1 MNIAMVSEHASPLA
15 TIGGADAGGQ
25 NVHVAA
31 LSCALAARGN
41 TVTVY
46 TRRDSAEQDTEVAFA
61 PGVTVVHVPAGPPES
76 IPKDDLLAWMP
87 DFSRWIARRWA
98 ASAPDIAHSHF
109 WMSGLAAL
117 AAARATG
124 VPVVHTFHAL
134 GTVKRRHQGSAD
146 TSPRERVETETV
158 IAWQADAVIA
168 TCSDE
173 VAELNR
179 LRVPR
184 RATHVVPCGVDLA
197 AFTPAGPAPDLG
209 PGPVLLSIG
218 RPVPRKGVETVVR
231 ALRRV
236 PDATLVVAGGE
247 PGEPETARLAR
258 IADECGVAGRVRF
271 IGRVER
277 SAVPALMRAATAVI
291 SVPWYEPFG
300 IVPLEAMACGVPVVA
315 SAVGGHLDTVVPGV
329 TGVLVPPRREAVLA
343 GALRGLLAD
352 PPLLAA
358 YGAAAVERAAS
369 RYSWERVAAETSAV
383 YAEVLA
389 SRSRTARITAAARHP
404 REMSRPRETSGRA
417 HPAVA
422 VRSPGEAGSAVTVRS
437 LDEGSVPRSGR
448 SLP

>member
-1 MNIAMVSEHASPLA
+1 M
-15 TIGGADAGGQ
+15 
-25 NVHVAA
+25 
-31 LSCALAARGN
+31 
-41 TVTVY
+41 TVY

-179 LRVPR
+179 LRVPGGPPTSSPAAWTWPRSLPRAR
-184 RATHVVPCGVDLA
+184 RRTSDPARSCSPSAGRSRVRAWRPSSARSAGCRTPRWWSRA
-197 AFTPAGPAPDLG
+197 ASPGTGDRPPGADRGRVRRRR
-209 PGPVLLSIG
+209 PGPVHREGGALRG
-218 RPVPRKGVETVVR
+218 PRPDAGGDRGDQRAVVR
-231 ALRRV
+231 AVRNR
-236 PDATLVVAGGE
+236 AAGGH
-247 PGEPETARLAR
+247 GLRGAGGRL
-258 IADECGVAGRVRF
+258 GGGR
-271 IGRVER
+271 
-277 SAVPALMRAATAVI
+277 
-291 SVPWYEPFG
+291 
-300 IVPLEAMACGVPVVA
+300 A
-315 SAVGGHLDTVVPGV
+315 SGHRRPGV